1 MKTDSPYLDTEIGA
15 TLGFCCTVATVKRDN
30 IIKAKSPVVSL
41 QIQVLSWSCDFF
53 PGRGDEDWGCIS
65 WSGKLCV
72 PAQLTTDG
80 GMTSEESGKLT
91 NALSKPAVG
100 THVHVCI

>member
-1 MKTDSPYLDTEIGA
+1 MKTHTHTHTSPRMKTDSPYLDIEIGA

-53 PGRGDEDWGCIS
+53 PGRAMKIGAASAGV
-65 WSGKLCV
+65 GN
-72 PAQLTTDG
+72 
-80 GMTSEESGKLT
+80 SESRH
-91 NALSKPAVG
+91 S
-100 THVHVCI
+100 